1 MFPGW
6 PSGSE
11 EDLWRR
17 VSFTSTKG
25 WSFTVI
31 SDSSLVIAEDPMIG
45 IDGPGIGAKVS
56 GKARDVSAGNHVGDM
71 FR

>member
-11 EDLWRR
+11 EDLSGK
-17 VSFTSTKG
+17 VLFTS
-25 WSFTVI
+25 
-31 SDSSLVIAEDPMIG
+31 SSLLVVVEDPRMG
-45 IDGPGIGAKVS
+45 IDGPGIGVKVS
-56 GKARDVSAGNHVGDM
+56 GKARYASGGNHVGDM